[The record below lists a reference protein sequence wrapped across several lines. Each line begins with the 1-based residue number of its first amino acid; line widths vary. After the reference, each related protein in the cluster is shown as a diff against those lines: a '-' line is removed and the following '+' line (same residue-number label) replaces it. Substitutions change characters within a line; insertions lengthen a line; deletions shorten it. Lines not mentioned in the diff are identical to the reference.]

1 VTGGRAAGA
10 HLWMLSR
17 KHPPSVGGMQQLS
30 WHLVQGLRARRAVT
44 AITWGGG
51 AWALPFWFA
60 WAQCRLAFGLA
71 RGRIAVLH
79 LGDPAL
85 AALAWLPRRA
95 GVPVFATV
103 HGLDLVHA
111 PRAYQAYLARFFDGR
126 MRACACISRHVRTL
140 LLARRG
146 APALAPVIPVGID
159 PPPAAHAAA
168 MAAARESRAA
178 RGDAIELLFVGRLVE
193 RKGVAW
199 FLDAVAPAWFARHPR
214 ARLRIAG
221 DGPERARIAASLRAN
236 ALEDRVEL
244 LGAVDEARKWS
255 LLASADL
262 VLMPNIPV
270 AGDAE
275 GFGLVCLEAGSAG
288 TWVLASDLEGLRDA
302 VITGVN
308 GDRVPAGDALAWIA
322 RLDALCADPAALRA
336 QGEASAARVAERF
349 GWPAVID
356 QYEALV
362 EALLG
367 EATRAR

>member
-1 VTGGRAAGA
+1 
-10 HLWMLSR
+10 
-17 KHPPSVGGMQQLS
+17 
-30 WHLVQGLRARRAVT
+30 
-44 AITWGGG
+44 
-51 AWALPFWFA
+51 
-60 WAQCRLAFGLA
+60 
-71 RGRIAVLH
+71 
-79 LGDPAL
+79 
-85 AALAWLPRRA
+85 
-95 GVPVFATV
+95 
-103 HGLDLVHA
+103 
-111 PRAYQAYLARFFDGR
+111 
-126 MRACACISRHVRTL
+126 
-140 LLARRG
+140 
-146 APALAPVIPVGID
+146 
-159 PPPAAHAAA
+159 
-168 MAAARESRAA
+168 MAAARAARAT

-199 FLDAVAPAWFARHPR
+199 FLDAVAPAWLARHPR

-221 DGPERARIAASLRAN
+221 DGPERARIAARLRAH
-236 ALEDRVEL
+236 ALEDSVEL

-262 VLMPNIPV
+262 VLMPNVPV

-308 GDRVPAGDALAWIA
+308 GDRVPAGDVLAWIA

-336 QGEASAARVAERF
+336 QGEASAARVAARF

-362 EALLG
+362 ETLLG